1 VTAQRRI
8 SVMRCRILKTKS
20 VAESKLTFPTKKQRE
35 NPTRTT
41 FIPAVMNSASP
52 HNIFRK
58 KVNEAVKQRNI
69 KTGYSS
75 GIVFAT
81 FSISQK
87 GVDVPPHIPTF
98 STESLN
104 HSFFSSSGLL
114 MKKL

>member
-1 VTAQRRI
+1 MQDNN
-8 SVMRCRILKTKS
+8 LKAKT
-20 VAESKLTFPTKKQRE
+20 VAESKLAFPTKKQSE
-35 NPTRTT
+35 NPTCTT
-41 FIPAVMNSASP
+41 FIPAVMTSASP
-52 HNIFRK
+52 HNILRK
-58 KVNEAVKQRNI
+58 KMNEAVKHRNT

-87 GVDVPPHIPTF
+87 GVDVPPQIPTF

-114 MKKL
+114 MK